1 MYVEQNFMLPNMGR
15 FYDLALILKI
25 GKKYDHQIF

>member
-15 FYDLALILKI
+15 FYDLGLILKI